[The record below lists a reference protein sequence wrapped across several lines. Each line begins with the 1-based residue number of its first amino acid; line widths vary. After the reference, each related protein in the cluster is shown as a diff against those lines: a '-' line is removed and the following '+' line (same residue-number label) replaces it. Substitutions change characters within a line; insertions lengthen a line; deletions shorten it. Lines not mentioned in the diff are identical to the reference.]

1 MHDPRG
7 CVYPVPMIRPILI
20 CVVLTASFGFLSSC
34 GTSSSQLSNGEKFFV
49 TEVKPVLER
58 NCLACHN
65 SNAHPSKLN
74 LSGPDVLRAT
84 RGTKRFVVPGHP
96 SDSLLV
102 SAVSRKGSHPNVMPR
117 LDLSLTED
125 QIAVLREWIQD
136 GAAWPKGAQGQL
148 VAKANP
154 ER

>member
-1 MHDPRG
+1 MRG
-7 CVYPVPMIRPILI
+7 WVYRPPMIRPFLI
-20 CVVLTASFGFLSSC
+20 CVALPVVLGMFSSC
-34 GTSSSQLSNGEKFFV
+34 GTSSSQLMNGETFFV
-49 TEVKPVLER
+49 TEVKPILER

-65 SNAHPSKLN
+65 NNSHPSKLN
-74 LSGPDVLRAT
+74 LSGPGVVLAT
-84 RGTKRFVVPGHP
+84 RGAKRFIVPGDP
-96 SDSLLV
+96 DGSLLV
-102 SAVSRKGSHPNVMPR
+102 SAVSRKGSHPTVMPR

-125 QIAVLREWIQD
+125 QVAVLREWIHD